1 MSMSHHSD
9 RAVTIAIDGPS
20 GAGKSTIARL
30 LADRLGVPYL
40 DTGAMYRAVGLL
52 AHRNGIRAP
61 LDDDARERVARL
73 AQQHPVKLVLTS
85 DGTRVVV
92 DDEDVS
98 DEIRTAEAA
107 MMASAVSAVPGVRRE
122 LVRQQQSLA
131 AANGGVVE
139 GRDIGTV
146 VLPDAD
152 LKVFLTAS
160 ANERARRR
168 TGDLRDRGEDVD
180 VDAVR
185 EQQARRDR
193 QDTTRGASP
202 LQVARGS
209 VVVDTTDL
217 SPAEVVDRLL
227 EELER
232 RRQSPLDTS
241 GREPVRSRNHGS

>member
-1 MSMSHHSD
+1 MSRTHSV
-9 RAVTIAIDGPS
+9 RPVTIAIDGPS

-30 LADRLGVPYL
+30 LAERLGVPYL
-40 DTGAMYRAVGLL
+40 DTGAMYRAIGLL
-52 AHRNGIRAP
+52 AHRDGIRAP
-61 LDDDARERVARL
+61 LGDDDRDRVTRIAE
-73 AQQHPVKLVLTS
+73 QQPVELVSTP
-85 DGTRVVV
+85 DGTRVMVGG
-92 DDEDVS
+92 EDLS
-98 DEIRTAEAA
+98 EEIRSGEAA
-107 MMASAVSAVPGVRRE
+107 MMASAVSAVPGVRRA
-122 LVRQQQSLA
+122 LVRQQQALA
-131 AANGGVVE
+131 VRSGGVVE

-168 TGDLRDRGEDVD
+168 TDDLRGRGEDVD
-180 VDAVR
+180 VESVR

-217 SPAEVVDRLL
+217 APSEVVDRLL
-227 EELER
+227 DELESR
-232 RRQSPLDTS
+232 REQPLDTS
-241 GREPVRSRNHGS
+241 GEEPVRSRNHGS